1 MLNKF
6 RLILC
11 LLFAVTLS
19 GCALLQ
25 PKTHSFYL
33 YIMNEDWEY
42 LKNKYEYHEV
52 WPIIKELDSKNNI
65 AEISEKDI
73 KEYNWSTQEIT
84 LTTSASERLNS
95 KISEESWFQIRVLK
109 AVFIVIVDGQPMY
122 GGVFIEKESQAGIN
136 FPVIYAD
143 TTNNQ
148 IVFQIRPVPL
158 CCSTYQDLELSKKK
172 TIEYP
177 EIYTVFNELGK
188 IVK

>member
-1 MLNKF
+1 MLKKF

-11 LLFAVTLS
+11 LLLTVILG
-19 GCALLQ
+19 GCAALQ
-25 PKTHSFYL
+25 PKPPSFYL
-33 YIMNEDWEY
+33 VIMNEDWEY
-42 LKNKYEYHEV
+42 LKNQYEYNEV
-52 WPIIKELDSKNNI
+52 WPIIKGLDSKNNV

-84 LTTSASERLNS
+84 LTTSASERLNT

-143 TTNNQ
+143 TENNQ
-148 IVFQIRPVPL
+148 IIFQIRPEHM
-158 CCSTYQDLELSKKK
+158 CCTSYQDLELYKKK

-177 EIYTVFNELGK
+177 EIYNVFNELGK